1 MKWRKMSK
9 IILVSTSFAPLLII
23 IGACYLNVW
32 TYVLFGLAAV
42 LIGLCWLMME
52 DSANTA
58 EPYLLRIKE
67 FNRTDQGIH
76 TFLVIYLL
84 PIIPIIRSP
93 IPITTDWHTF
103 VCIGLTILF
112 LVFTMV
118 RIGAYNFNPV
128 MSAFGYYFYEIKDAR
143 NVHHLLITKTV
154 LRKPKEVYVQ
164 KLSHDVHVEV
174 EGNRGV

>member
-1 MKWRKMSK
+1 MRWRKTSK
-9 IILVSTSFAPLLII
+9 IILVLTSFAPLLII
-23 IGACYLNVW
+23 IGVCYLNVW
-32 TYVLFGLAAV
+32 TCVLFGIAAV

-52 DSANTA
+52 DSANTG

-84 PIIPIIRSP
+84 PIIRSP
-93 IPITTDWHTF
+93 ISFAADLHTF
-103 VCIGLTILF
+103 ACIGLAFAL
-112 LVFTMV
+112 LVFTMT

-128 MSAFGYYFYEIKDAR
+128 MSAFGYYFYEIKDEQ
-143 NVHHLLITKTV
+143 NVHHLLITRTV
-154 LRKPKEVYVQ
+154 LRTPNTEVYVQ

-174 EGNRGV
+174 EGNRV